1 MFEAR
6 LSCEGF
12 TPARCGRFHYI
23 SQLWHFGNIL
33 TFIRPA
39 LLGHGHLQR
48 RKKRM
53 QRDHPTTRDRELNIV
68 ALCFFGIG
76 CSHRHRNYLEGPS
89 LTLNGSTS
97 RMAGRAPPVTRKPG
111 TARRAA
117 WIPEWDKMGKRP
129 QNRTTKSVPVMA
141 VVRGFIKTTVKEKIP
156 EDSIN
161 HVPVTELAE
170 KNDSL
175 RRCDEIEVSDCAD
188 IDSDTDSTVVGGA
201 LTRFEGFTGSCKG
214 R

>member
-1 MFEAR
+1 MDGWMFEAR

-12 TPARCGRFHYI
+12 TPAECGRFHYI

-39 LLGHGHLQR
+39 LLGHGRLQR
-48 RKKRM
+48 RRKK
-53 QRDHPTTRDRELNIV
+53 DAAGPPNDPGPGIEHCGIVLFWNWVFPPTPKLSGGS
-68 ALCFFGIG
+68 LP
-76 CSHRHRNYLEGPS
+76 HLERLHLP
-89 LTLNGSTS
+89 N
-97 RMAGRAPPVTRKPG
+97 GRASPPVTRKPG

-129 QNRTTKSVPVMA
+129 QNRTTESVPVMA
-141 VVRGFIKTTVKEKIP
+141 VVRGFIKATVKEKIP

-175 RRCDEIEVSDCAD
+175 RRCDEIEHK
-188 IDSDTDSTVVGGA
+188 T
-201 LTRFEGFTGSCKG
+201 LPHR
-214 R
+214 